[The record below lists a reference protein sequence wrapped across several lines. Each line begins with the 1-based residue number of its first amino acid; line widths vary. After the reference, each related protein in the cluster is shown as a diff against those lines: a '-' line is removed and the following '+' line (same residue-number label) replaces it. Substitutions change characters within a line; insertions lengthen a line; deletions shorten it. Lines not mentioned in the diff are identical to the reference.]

1 MEEDILQAKMFKWYW
16 NNYCLKSN
24 NLKHLIF
31 SVPNGGLRNKRE
43 ASKLKATGV
52 VAGVSDLI
60 ILQPNKTI
68 FVEVKTETGRQS
80 PKQKEF
86 ENIVKNLGFEYYLV
100 RNLEDFKKIFE

>member
-1 MEEDILQAKMFKWYW
+1 MQEDIIQSQIFKWYW
-16 NNYCLKSN
+16 NNYCLKTNKPRHS
-24 NLKHLIF
+24 IF
-31 SVPNGGLRNKRE
+31 SVPNGGYRTKKE

-52 VAGVSDLI
+52 LAGVSDLI

-86 ENIVKNLGFEYYLV
+86 ENIVKNLGFEYHLV
-100 RNLEDFKKIFE
+100 RSLEEFKKIFI